1 MKRCVVYYSK
11 TGNTASVAEKFKD
24 FDLLRVQAETDDP
37 NNVNYPPL
45 IEVGASYPNQRTR
58 Q

>member
-45 IEVGASYPNQRTR
+45 K
-58 Q
+58 